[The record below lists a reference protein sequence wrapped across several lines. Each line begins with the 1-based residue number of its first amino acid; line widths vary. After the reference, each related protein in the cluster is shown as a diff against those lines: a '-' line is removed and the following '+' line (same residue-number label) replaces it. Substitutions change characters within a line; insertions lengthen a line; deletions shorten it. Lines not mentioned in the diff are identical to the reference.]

1 VICGAD
7 SNPSFV
13 QRKGRVVMSGK
24 PILITGGAGFIGSR
38 LAIRLARQVQTGQN
52 HVTVFDNFHPQT
64 HRGNPDIRIALRRHG
79 VNVITGD
86 IRNPLA
92 IGTAIAETR
101 PDLVYHLAA
110 ETGTGQSFTK
120 PARYCDVNIMGTAHL
135 IDAIQRHVPDLP
147 RIILAGSRAVYGEGG
162 CIDAQGQPAAPLI
175 RSATDMAA
183 GQFQPRDRTGTA
195 LIPVPSNADCAV
207 APASIYAST
216 KLMQEYLLQQA
227 FWGSATAVGVLRLQ
241 NVYGPGQSLHN
252 PYTGVLSIFC
262 RQILEGRSLTLY
274 EDGLI
279 TRDFV
284 AVDDVVRAF
293 VMMGQ
298 AAVMPQEVLDIGS
311 GQGSTILEVA
321 RSLLRLLGAS
331 SERLAITGAY
341 RPGDIRHAVA
351 DISRATNLLGWTPDI
366 AMSTGLASLAA
377 WSRSQ
382 MQPRLAT
389 PEIAQVGG

>member
-1 VICGAD
+1 MA
-7 SNPSFV
+7 
-13 QRKGRVVMSGK
+13 GK
-24 PILITGGAGFIGSR
+24 SILITGGAGFIGSR
-38 LAIRLARQVQTGQN
+38 LAIRLASQSRTDQNQTDQN
-52 HVTVFDNFHPQT
+52 RVTIFDSFHPQT
-64 HRGNPDIRIALRRHG
+64 HRGNIDSRITLQRHG
-79 VNVITGD
+79 VNVIAGD

-92 IGTAIAETR
+92 IGTAIAETC
-101 PDLVYHLAA
+101 PDLIYHLAA
-110 ETGTGQSFTK
+110 ETGTGQSYAK
-120 PARYCDVNIMGTAHL
+120 PAHYCDVNIMGTAHL
-135 IDAIQRHVPDLP
+135 IDAVQRHVPDLP

-162 CIDAQGQPAAPLI
+162 CIDAQGKPATPVI
-175 RSATDMAA
+175 RSAIDMAA
-183 GQFQPRDRTGTA
+183 GQFHPCDRAGTP
-195 LIPVPSNADCAV
+195 LTPVSSKADCAV

-227 FWGSATAVGVLRLQ
+227 FWGSPTAVGILRLQ

-262 RQILEGRSLTLY
+262 RQILEGRCLDIY

-284 AVDDVVRAF
+284 PVDDVVRAF

-311 GQGSTILEVA
+311 GQGSTILDVA

-331 SERLAITGAY
+331 SERLTITGAY

-351 DISRATNLLGWTPDI
+351 DTSRATDLLGWMPEI
-366 AMSTGLASLAA
+366 PLSTGLASLAA

-382 MQPRLAT
+382 MQPRLAI
-389 PEIAQVGG
+389 PESTSSEFAQAGG